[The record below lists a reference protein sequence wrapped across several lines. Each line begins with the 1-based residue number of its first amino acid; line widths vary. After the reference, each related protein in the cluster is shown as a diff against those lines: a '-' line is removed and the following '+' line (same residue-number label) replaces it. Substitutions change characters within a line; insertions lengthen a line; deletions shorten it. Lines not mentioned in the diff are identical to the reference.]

1 MSYNG
6 INGIHATNCQQISAQ
21 VVRPKSSSL
30 SIYSISISKQPTQ
43 IISNQRWCAECTS
56 GDNIFDKIY
65 IFDCSQWSLRFIFA
79 NCYCTLRLTLS
90 SSLPPGGD
98 ANVKRFAFI
107 FLFGLRAVRAQRVH
121 TSALCKCVLFEHLW
135 YSAKC
140 SSANEWTNEQGK
152 LSTVDT
158 HAVDATLPIS
168 VANCHGNFPPLSVC
182 VCVCVGSCLGV
193 DGNCRDPYYV
203 DLIFPN
209 WLAALLFPAQRG
221 NPMLHETFFLS
232 SSSSSSRILC
242 RAIMFFCMFNLFQL
256 NFCISKA
263 RNDANE
269 DGSAGDGKSVKF
281 H

>member
-1 MSYNG
+1 MRSEPSEYIQVLCANVYSLNIYDILRNARVPMSERTSKG
-6 INGIHATNCQQISAQ
+6 NCQRSTRTQSTRHYQFQLQIAM
-21 VVRPKSSSL
+21 
-30 SIYSISISKQPTQ
+30 
-43 IISNQRWCAECTS
+43 E
-56 GDNIFDKIY
+56 IF
-65 IFDCSQWSLRFIFA
+65 
-79 NCYCTLRLTLS
+79 
-90 SSLPPGGD
+90 
-98 ANVKRFAFI
+98 
-107 FLFGLRAVRAQRVH
+107 H
-121 TSALCKCVLFEHLW
+121 H
-135 YSAKC
+135 
-140 SSANEWTNEQGK
+140 
-152 LSTVDT
+152 
-158 HAVDATLPIS
+158 
-168 VANCHGNFPPLSVC
+168 FPC

-203 DLIFPN
+203 DLIFSN